1 MIPVN
6 AETKRAHK
14 PCLQVAWNVRVYDK
28 ENKLKEEKS
37 GQNSLLVAFATK
49 MAGFLYDTA
58 STYKDITNT
67 DRSAYQMSPDGGSG
81 NAVTGIPC
89 AGYGY
94 GLTTTGIVLGT
105 NNTAVTADD
114 YKLNTII
121 ANGTGGSQLLYLAG
135 GSTGVVTSAPVSSF
149 VIDRIMLNHSGGTI
163 TIKELGIYC
172 REGGGGGTLCLC
184 RDIIADPGVDIDD
197 GEYMYVK
204 YTLSVTT

>member
-6 AETKRAHK
+6 EETKKTHK
-14 PCLQVAWNVRVYDK
+14 PCLQVAWNVQVYDRD
-28 ENKLKEEKS
+28 NKLVEEKS

-49 MAGFLYDTA
+49 LAGLLYDTA

-67 DRSAYQMSPDGGSG
+67 SQAAFYTYPDGSSG
-81 NAVTGIPC
+81 YVVTGMPC
-89 AGYGY
+89 SGGGF

-135 GSTGVVTSAPVSSF
+135 GGTGVVTAAPVSSF
-149 VIDRIMLNHSGGTI
+149 VIDRVILNHSGGTI
-163 TIKELGIYC
+163 TIKELGIYSIAPA
-172 REGGGGGTLCLC
+172 GITFCLC
-184 RDIIADPGVDIDD
+184 RDIIADPGADIDD

-204 YTLSVTT
+204 YTISVTT